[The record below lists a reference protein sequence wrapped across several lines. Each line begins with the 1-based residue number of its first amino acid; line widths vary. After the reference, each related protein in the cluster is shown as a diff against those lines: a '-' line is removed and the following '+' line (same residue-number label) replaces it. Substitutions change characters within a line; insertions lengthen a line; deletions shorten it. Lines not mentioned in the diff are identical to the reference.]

1 MSGGTSGLPER
12 GANEAEETSRQPA
25 ISPRGLTIAA
35 IAACIVLAAIVVSV
49 YYRSSRSR
57 REQEAQLRGTLDKL
71 VTAQEGFYY
80 DSTRYVSSLRSLR
93 ALQVPPNI
101 RLQITSP
108 AAQSWW
114 GIASHA
120 ALPGRHCVV
129 WVGNPPAWLPDEAR
143 VPENETKPLCFDGA
157 PPIR

>member
-1 MSGGTSGLPER
+1 MTGGTSGLPER
-12 GANEAEETSRQPA
+12 GADGADGPSRQAA

-35 IAACIVLAAIVVSV
+35 IAACIALAAIVLFVS
-49 YYRSSRSR
+49 YRSGRSR

-80 DSTRYVSSLRSLR
+80 DSARYASALRSLR
-93 ALQVPPNI
+93 ALQVAPNI

-108 AAQSWW
+108 AAHSWW
-114 GIASHA
+114 GLASHA
-120 ALPGRHCVV
+120 AFPGRHCVV
-129 WVGNPPAWLPDEAR
+129 WVGNPPTWLPDEAR